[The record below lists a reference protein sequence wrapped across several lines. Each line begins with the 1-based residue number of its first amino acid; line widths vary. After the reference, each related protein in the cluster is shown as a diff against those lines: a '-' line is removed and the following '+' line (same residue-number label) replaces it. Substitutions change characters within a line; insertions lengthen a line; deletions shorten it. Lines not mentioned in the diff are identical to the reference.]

1 MQCNL
6 EISKL
11 KKNAVLYR
19 DETGKIVCLS
29 KDEFLKEHDLRIKE
43 LELSWEQKNIQ
54 LNLMKEK
61 IEKEWEDKKTEI
73 EEYKKAIY
81 DFINIMKGT
90 SE

>member
-54 LNLMKEK
+54 LNQMKEK
-61 IEKEWEDKKTEI
+61 IEEEWKDKKVEI

-81 DFINIMKGT
+81 DFINIMKGGN
-90 SE
+90 